1 MNARNLLIPLLCLGA
16 VAFACGPRSHSE
28 ASLVTV
34 GIAKTA
40 DPAKKKQ
47 TQSKS
52 NVTRVTSSF
61 SVNVEPN
68 GLNFVFD
75 VANAGKKNVELA
87 FPDGHTYDF
96 AVLDASGR
104 EVYRWGTGRMF
115 TQSVQNKLL
124 DGGDTM
130 HIAEAASPALPLGDY
145 VAVATL
151 RSSNF
156 PMQERVAFT
165 LR

>member
-1 MNARNLLIPLLCLGA
+1 MNVRNLLIPLLCIGA

-34 GIAKTA
+34 NIAKA
-40 DPAKKKQ
+40 ASPATKKKQ
-47 TQSKS
+47 TQP
-52 NVTRVTSSF
+52 NVMKVTSSF
-61 SVNVEPN
+61 AVHVEKN
-68 GLNFVFD
+68 TLHFALD
-75 VANAGKKNVELA
+75 LTNAGEKNVELS
-87 FPDGHTYDF
+87 FPDGHTHDF
-96 AVLDASGR
+96 SVIDSAGR
-104 EVYRWGTGRMF
+104 EVYRWGAGRMF

-130 HIAEAASPALPLGDY
+130 HITESATTDLPRGDY

-151 RSSNF
+151 RSTNY
-156 PMQERVAFT
+156 PVQERIAFQ